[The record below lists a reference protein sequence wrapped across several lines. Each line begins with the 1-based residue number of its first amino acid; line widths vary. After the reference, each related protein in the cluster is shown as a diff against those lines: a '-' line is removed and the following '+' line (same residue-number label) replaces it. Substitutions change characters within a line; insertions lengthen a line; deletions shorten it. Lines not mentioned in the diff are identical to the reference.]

1 MDEGWHFAGSFK
13 IGSVPGMINKEVLAY
28 DLCVNLH
35 NQLKNFLSRKIWKNY
50 YSMYIEER
58 EWVNAQILLTNC

>member
-1 MDEGWHFAGSFK
+1 MDEGWHFVDSFK
-13 IGSVPGMINKEVLAY
+13 IGSVPGMINKEVLAN
-28 DLCVNLH
+28 LCVNLH
-35 NQLKNFLSRKIWKNY
+35 NQQKKILSRKIRKNY